1 MLPVDRL
8 LESEAMPDRERHV
21 DAFFYGL
28 FMDAGVLN
36 KAGAAPAD
44 PRPGYVDGFALRIGQ
59 RATLV
64 RAETGRVYG
73 MLFAMTHRDL
83 DRLYRQPGLELYV
96 PEAVLARTL
105 DDQPVAALCYN
116 LLEPPALDERN
127 PEYASQLRGVLREM
141 GFPREYIESVP
152 RD

>member
-1 MLPVDRL
+1 M
-8 LESEAMPDRERHV
+8 ADRERHV

-28 FMDAGVLN
+28 FMDVGVLRE
-36 KAGAAPAD
+36 AGATPAD

-64 RAETGRVYG
+64 RAHAGRAYG

-105 DDQPVAALCYN
+105 DGEPVAALCYN
-116 LLEPPALDERN
+116 LLDPPSPDERN
-127 PEYASQLRGVLREM
+127 PEYASKLRGVLREL
-141 GFPREYIESVP
+141 GFPREYVESIS
-152 RD
+152 RDAV